1 MFFLDA
7 DNGSDDDGLD
17 ETVDKD
23 DDVETENKYVKL
35 GSYFL
40 KFPIFFSFTKWYEV

>member
-7 DNGSDDDGLD
+7 DNGSDDDDLNENLNED
-17 ETVDKD
+17 VDA
-23 DDVETENKYVKL
+23 ETENKYVKL

-40 KFPIFFSFTKWYEV
+40 NSFLLPVL